1 MSINEKIVICPK
13 CGRKNRIKPHS
24 SRHKPVCGECRTDLE
39 ILNIAP
45 EPNNTEQN
53 LNSNKS
59 GRNNRENCSTPSHN
73 HSANTF
79 SYLRYVKKV
88 DVKRLIEVTNIFE
101 EAKGIALDH
110 NIRCNLCHQSIGSRE
125 SIRLNHGKYIC
136 EPCFENIKTIRY
148 PETYQK
154 KYEDYIV
161 KKEARRI
168 AYDEYLSNLI
178 FPAKVKRWKTIIDIL
193 GTITFLLVVALLF
206 YGLKFREIIGAA
218 IVGSLIFLVYYEA
231 QSFCKRKI
239 EFLEQEKLRH
249 INEWNKNNLDPKEPE
264 LKEFHDPS
272 AILTSHDRRILEI
285 FDYWPGYPPYWNYI
299 RNIVLVR
306 DNGRCQISGC
316 PSRTEIHIHHK
327 SPLSQ
332 GGSHRPENLVSLC
345 VFHHGLQPEKGHER
359 VWGSVNTNYF
369 SMVRAHY
376 RNGFPVRAHVR
387 RRELADQETIGE
399 IISYY
404 GLACPDCNEQ
414 IKDIEFNKNELLV
427 TCPTCGNEWSFERKL
442 PEECGPQMAE
452 TLEVQDNPGSWNVDL
467 GLLTT
472 IRKPRFKNNSSKSHK
487 SNKKGKTRKLKS
499 CPECGKLLARKKGKY
514 GFFMGCIG
522 YPECNYTED
531 ILK

>member
-1 MSINEKIVICPK
+1 MIAMSITEKIVVCPK
-13 CGRKNRIKPHS
+13 CGTKNRIKPHS
-24 SRHKPVCGECRTDLE
+24 SRHKPICGECKTDLK

-45 EPNNTEQN
+45 EPNNIEHFH
-53 LNSNKS
+53 NSSKPS
-59 GRNNRENCSTPSHN
+59 NNNSFNNFP
-73 HSANTF
+73 
-79 SYLRYVKKV
+79 YLRYVKKI
-88 DVKRLIEVTNIFE
+88 DVKRLIEVTNVFE
-101 EAKGIALDH
+101 EAKGIAPNN
-110 NIRCNLCHQSIGSRE
+110 NIKCHLCHQSIGSRE

-136 EPCFENIKTIRY
+136 ESCFENIKTVRY

-154 KYEDYIV
+154 KYEDYIA

-168 AYDEYLSNLI
+168 AYDEFLSALI
-178 FPAKVKRWKTIIDIL
+178 FPEKVKRLNTTINVL
-193 GTITFLLVVALLF
+193 RTVTFLLVMALLF
-206 YGLKFREIIGAA
+206 YGLKVREIIGVA
-218 IVGSLIFLVYYEA
+218 IVGSLISLIYYKV
-231 QSFCKRKI
+231 QSFCKRTI

-249 INEWNKNNLDPKEPE
+249 INEWNKLNPDPKEPE

-272 AILTSHDRRILEI
+272 AILTSNDRRILEV

-299 RNIVLVR
+299 RNVVLIR

-316 PSRTEIHIHHK
+316 PSRTEIHIHHRT
-327 SPLSQ
+327 PLSQ

-345 VFHHGLQPEKGHER
+345 VFHHGLQSEKGHER

-404 GLACPDCNEQ
+404 GLACPDCNER
-414 IKDIEFNKNELLV
+414 IKNVEFKKNELLV
-427 TCPTCGNEWSFERKL
+427 TCSTCGNEWSFERKL

-452 TLEVQDNPGSWNVDL
+452 TLEVQQNPGSWIVDL
-467 GLLTT
+467 DLLTT
-472 IRKPRFKNNSSKSHK
+472 IRKLRFKKKPSKSHK
-487 SNKKGKTRKLKS
+487 SMKKGNTQKIKY
-499 CPECGKLLARKKGKY
+499 CPQCGKPLARKKGKY

-522 YPECNYTED
+522 YPKCHYTED
-531 ILK
+531 IVK